1 MNTEKVKT
9 EAKDAAD
16 KAAHSAAADKAKG
29 HTNQVVG
36 TIKEKVGKL
45 IGDDELAAKGT
56 VQHAEGKKDELK
68 GEIKE
73 KIEDVKEKVKASVDI
88 VKEKLHDARTKV

>member
-1 MNTEKVKT
+1 MNTEK
-9 EAKDAAD
+9 AKQDAKAAAD

-29 HTNQVVG
+29 HANQVVG
-36 TIKEKVGKL
+36 TVKEKIGKL

-56 VQHAEGKKDELK
+56 VQHAEGKKDQLK

-73 KIEDVKEKVKASVDI
+73 KIEHAKDTVKAGVEVIKEKI
-88 VKEKLHDARTKV
+88 HDVRGKV